1 MVFEGSINSA
11 VVVGCIDHF
20 AKPLVRPTS
29 LVIDNASIH
38 TSDEFMGNIER
49 WSEQGLTIVPI
60 ARYSPELNLIEILWR
75 KIKYEW
81 MPFSAYESFHALQ
94 ESLFE
99 ILANIGKTYS
109 IEFA

>member
-60 ARYSPELNLIEILWR
+60 ARYSLELNLIEILWR

-81 MPFSAYESFHALQ
+81 RAIYIHLPVIWIPANPRFALP
-94 ESLFE
+94 
-99 ILANIGKTYS
+99 AGMTYRS
-109 IEFA
+109 V